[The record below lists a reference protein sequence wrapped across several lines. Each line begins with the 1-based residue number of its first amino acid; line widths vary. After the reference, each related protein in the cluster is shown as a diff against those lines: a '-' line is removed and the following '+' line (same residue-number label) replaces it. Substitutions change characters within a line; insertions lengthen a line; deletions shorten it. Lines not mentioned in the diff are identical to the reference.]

1 MSFNTDLGDNT
12 ITPGVWLTEP
22 LSQVFLSLVL
32 SLRFIEM
39 LSFFVLIIPILSF
52 SILSLTLYS
61 KLSISS
67 LLSLSWHI
75 HPLIL
80 IPECSHLTSSIVPS
94 PFSPCLSSSLVV
106 NAEWCVCARVQMGWP
121 RKVLLHYL
129 PIPHVISRI
138 QNGGW
143 RWMAAMRGHIA
154 HYTDCLCSL
163 SLIPPCLSVN
173 ALIIITL
180 WHIVAI

>member
-67 LLSLSWHI
+67 LLSLS
-75 HPLIL
+75 
-80 IPECSHLTSSIVPS
+80 
-94 PFSPCLSSSLVV
+94 
-106 NAEWCVCARVQMGWP
+106 
-121 RKVLLHYL
+121 
-129 PIPHVISRI
+129 
-138 QNGGW
+138 
-143 RWMAAMRGHIA
+143 
-154 HYTDCLCSL
+154 
-163 SLIPPCLSVN
+163 
-173 ALIIITL
+173 
-180 WHIVAI
+180 